1 MRTFLGTQAAIAA
14 LGVLCGWSTL
24 AQAEQQ
30 YIINQNQTGVTLPGV
45 VVPNGYDEVRAAD
58 GTSCR
63 SSVAASGA
71 YVDSGVIGG
80 GLDDSGNNT
89 LSAYGRVV
97 VPLGQRPR
105 RLNCDKLYQLELER
119 LQLEVKMLKRG
130 LDPRLGTAST
140 DNPDWASSD
149 AWTNEGRR

>member
-1 MRTFLGTQAAIAA
+1 MRTFHGTQGAIAA
-14 LGVLCGWSTL
+14 LIIISGFVAPS
-24 AQAEQQ
+24 QAEQQ
-30 YIINQNQTGVTLPGV
+30 YIINQNQTGITLPGV

-80 GLDDSGNNT
+80 GLDDSGSNT

-130 LDPRLGTAST
+130 LDPRLGTAAT
-140 DNPDWASSD
+140 DNPEWAQD
-149 AWTNEGRR
+149 DGWTNEGRR